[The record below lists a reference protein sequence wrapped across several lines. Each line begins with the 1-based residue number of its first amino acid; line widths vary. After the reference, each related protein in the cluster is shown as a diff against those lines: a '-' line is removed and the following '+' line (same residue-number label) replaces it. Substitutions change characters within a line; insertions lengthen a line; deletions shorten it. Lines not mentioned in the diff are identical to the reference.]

1 MFAAKS
7 LRKMTRN
14 SRIFSTLLAPAILLL
29 PFLATAQVVDLDRL
43 PWTLDSE
50 TAVFDG
56 KTSTYSYTGIRFSQG
71 NISIESD
78 EGHATNGTE
87 NERELNFS
95 GNVIIVVDNGRIE
108 CEQADLKFV
117 GSVLSSANITGSPA
131 TYQLK
136 RASSDDVTYAE
147 AGKLRYD
154 VVKGIIEF
162 SDQATIT
169 ESGNE
174 ISSNFLVYNI
184 LERRI
189 NADSSGD
196 ADDRVRITY
205 TPTNGTGEQSPVQ
218 AENDAENNDNETENP

>member
-7 LRKMTRN
+7 LHNMTRS
-14 SRIFSTLLAPAILLL
+14 SRIISTLLAPMVLLL
-29 PFLATAQVVDLDRL
+29 PFLAKAQVVDLDRL

-50 TAVFDG
+50 TAIFDG

-78 EGHATNGTE
+78 EGRATNGTE

-95 GNVIIVVDNGRIE
+95 GNVIIVVNNGRIE
-108 CEQADLKFV
+108 CDQADLIFV
-117 GSVLSSANITGSPA
+117 GSVLSSANVTGSPA

-136 RASSDDVTYAE
+136 RTSSDDVTYAE
-147 AGKLRYD
+147 AGRLHYD
-154 VVKGIIEF
+154 VVKGVIEF

-205 TPTNGTGEQSPVQ
+205 TPTDDNADQNPPEDGS
-218 AENDAENNDNETENP
+218 DNESENP

>member
-1 MFAAKS
+1 
-7 LRKMTRN
+7 MTRS
-14 SRIFSTLLAPAILLL
+14 SRTISTLLAPVILLL
-29 PFLATAQVVDLDRL
+29 PLLANAQVVDLNRL
-43 PWTLDSE
+43 PWTLDSDS
-50 TAVFDG
+50 AIFDG

-78 EGHATNGTE
+78 EGLATNGTE
-87 NERELNFS
+87 NERELSFS

-108 CEQADLKFV
+108 CEQADLRFV
-117 GSVLSSANITGSPA
+117 GSVLSSANVTGSPA

-136 RASSDDVTYAE
+136 RTSSDDVTYAE

-154 VVKGIIEF
+154 VVKGVIEF

-205 TPTNGTGEQSPVQ
+205 TPTDGNGEQNPTETQ
-218 AENDAENNDNETENP
+218 DAPDNETENP